1 MAYVGF
7 KALVAK
13 GVPPGAAA
21 NIGRK
26 KYGKSNFQKHAA
38 EGKTMEHS
46 KPLKKKH
53 DDEEEGENPAEEATE
68 SKAEENAEEE
78 SEPVME
84 DEAPK
89 KKAKKKFH
97 ISMA

>member
-26 KYGKSNFQKHAA
+26 KYGKKKFQEHAV
-38 EGKTMEHS
+38 EGKKMENV
-46 KPLKKKH
+46 KPVRKL
-53 DDEEEGENPAEEATE
+53 NLA
-68 SKAEENAEEE
+68 
-78 SEPVME
+78 
-84 DEAPK
+84 
-89 KKAKKKFH
+89 
-97 ISMA
+97 